1 MVVPYQIWMLQRL
14 EAMMV
19 ETERG
24 NLTTWLNASKMA
36 AKSSPSVI
44 VFKAVRSI
52 REAAYCFPLLQQ
64 KSEHA

>member
-24 NLTTWLNASKMA
+24 NLTTWLERFENGREILTLSDRLQGCTVDKRGGLLFSAVA
-36 AKSSPSVI
+36 AKN
-44 VFKAVRSI
+44 
-52 REAAYCFPLLQQ
+52 
-64 KSEHA
+64 